1 MKSFKY
7 IIYTLFFAFFLGS
20 CKKDSTAYQ
29 QVSFNNYLL
38 KKVDTLDSKVDRLI
52 ESIAENKD
60 SITVRKAFVAS
71 RLAYK
76 EVEWAIAYFLPHT
89 NKSLNGPA
97 LDQLD
102 LDENKFVPAEGF
114 QVVEELLFP
123 VFLQGERQHLILQ
136 SKKIKNF
143 VHSARKNF
151 EVIFIDETLVLEAL
165 KMEVFQITALG
176 ITGFDTPE
184 SQFQFI
190 EAAASLKGV
199 QQTLGITK
207 AWKETRTFKNLTQLL
222 DKSRAICQ
230 NNPAKDSFNYLD
242 FITDNLE
249 PIAKEIVALQME
261 LKIPFH
267 DGNQVV
273 GGRISSFFDKDL
285 INLNAFLPDATYYVT
300 PAKVALGKELFFD
313 DNLSKNNHRS
323 CASCHHADQAFSDGL
338 KTAMSLEGKP
348 LKRNTPSL
356 NYAAFYHGQ
365 FWDMRSVTL
374 ESQSSDV
381 ITNKDEMHGD
391 LAEITAFLN
400 QSVSYRKAFNKV
412 YSTDKPIEI
421 WQLENVLASYV
432 RSLAV
437 FKSRFDSYMRGDKT
451 AMNNQEK
458 RGFNL
463 FVGKAKCATCHFMPV
478 FNGTVPPFFTSS
490 EQEVLGVPKDK
501 LGTVLDD
508 DLGRYLFNTDLKQL
522 KHSFKTPT
530 LRNIDKSGPYMHN
543 GVYETLE
550 EVMDFYNKGGGIG
563 LGLEVESQTLPDAPL
578 DLTAQEIK
586 DIIVF
591 MKTLQ
596 DELQ

>member
-1 MKSFKY
+1 MESFKY
-7 IIYTLFFAFFLGS
+7 IIFSVFFLLLTA
-20 CKKDSTAYQ
+20 CKKDSTTYQ
-29 QVSFNNYLL
+29 DVSFNTYLI
-38 KKVDTLDSKVDRLI
+38 KKVDTLDLKIDRLI
-52 ESIAENKD
+52 ESVRENKD
-60 SITVRKAFVAS
+60 STVVRQAFIDS

-102 LDENKFVPAEGF
+102 LDENKFIPAEGF

-123 VFLQGERQHLILQ
+123 VYPSAEQQKLILE
-136 SKKIKNF
+136 SKKVKNF
-143 VHSARKNF
+143 AYSARKNF
-151 EVIFIDETLVLEAL
+151 EVISMNETSVLEAL

-199 QQTLGITK
+199 
-207 AWKETRTFKNLTQLL
+207 KEVLELSGKWREANSYSKLQELL
-222 DKSRAICQ
+222 DNSILIC
-230 NNPAKDSFNYLD
+230 NANPSKESFNYLD

-249 PIAKEIVALQME
+249 PIAQGIVTLQQE

-267 DGNQVV
+267 EGNQVV
-273 GGRISSFFDKDL
+273 PGRVASLFAKDL
-285 INLNAFLPDATYYVT
+285 INLNAFLPDSTYYLS
-300 PAKVALGKELFFD
+300 PAKIALGKELFFD
-313 DNLSKNNHRS
+313 KNLSKNNHRS
-323 CASCHHADQAFSDGL
+323 CADCHHADKAFSDGL
-338 KTAMSLEGKP
+338 KTALDLEGKP
-348 LKRNTPSL
+348 LQRNTPSL
-356 NYAAFYHGQ
+356 NYAAYYHGQ

-381 ITNKDEMHGD
+381 ITNKDEMHGN
-391 LAEITAFLN
+391 LEEIAIFLN
-400 QSVSYRKAFNKV
+400 QSDKYKKAFNTV
-412 YSTDKPIEI
+412 YRNNKPIES
-421 WQLENVLASYV
+421 WQLENALASYV

-437 FKSRFDSYMRGDKT
+437 FESRFDSYMRGDKS
-451 AMNNQEK
+451 ALNDQEK

-478 FNGTVPPFFTSS
+478 FNGTLPPFFTNS

-501 LGTVLDD
+501 AGTELDD
-508 DLGRYLFNTDLKQL
+508 DLGRYVFNTDLKQL
-522 KHSFKTPT
+522 KHAFKTPT
-530 LRNIDKSGPYMHN
+530 VRNIEKSAPYMHN
-543 GVYETLE
+543 GVYQTLE

-563 LGLEVESQTLPDAPL
+563 LGLDVESQTLPDAPL
-578 DLTAQEIK
+578 QLTDQEIK

-591 MKTLQ
+591 MKTLN
-596 DELQ
+596 DTSS